1 MTNTPT
7 DLTAPRESPD
17 TSNTLLGRVFE
28 AVLFDMDGTLVDS
41 TDAVSRSWRR
51 WADEAGLGESFRGA
65 EHGVPARQMIATLV
79 PADQVDQAVARVT
92 ALELA
97 DTSDIT
103 VLPGAAELLTSIP
116 EHRRAIVTSC
126 TRTLCLLRLTSSG
139 FPIPA
144 TVVTIEDTD
153 RGKPFP
159 EPFLEAAKRL
169 GVDPA
174 RCLVV
179 EDAPAG
185 LEAARAAGCATIG
198 VEGTHAAAD
207 LVADLVVPSLD
218 RLRIAVQDDGVSFE
232 LLPA

>member
-1 MTNTPT
+1 M
-7 DLTAPRESPD
+7 
-17 TSNTLLGRVFE
+17 
-28 AVLFDMDGTLVDS
+28 
-41 TDAVSRSWRR
+41 
-51 WADEAGLGESFRGA
+51 
-65 EHGVPARQMIATLV
+65 
-79 PADQVDQAVARVT
+79 
-92 ALELA
+92 A
-97 DTSDIT
+97 DTADIT
-103 VLPGAAELLTSIP
+103 ILPGAGDLLTSIP

-126 TRTLCLLRLTSSG
+126 SRALCLLRLTASG

-144 TVVTIEDTD
+144 TVVTIEDTH

-207 LVADLVVPSLD
+207 LIADLVVPSLD
-218 RLRIAVQDDGVSFE
+218 RLVIVIQDDGVRFE

>member
-1 MTNTPT
+1 MTNAPT
-7 DLTAPRESPD
+7 DVTAPRQSPD
-17 TSNTLLGRVFE
+17 ISNTLLGRVFE

-41 TDAVSRSWRR
+41 TNAVSRSWRR

-65 EHGVPARQMIATLV
+65 VHGVPARQMIATLV
-79 PADQVDQAVARVT
+79 PADQVDGAVARVT
-92 ALELA
+92 ELEMA
-97 DTSDIT
+97 DTADIT
-103 VLPGAAELLTSIP
+103 ILPGAGDLLTSIP

-126 TRTLCLLRLTSSG
+126 SRALCLLRLTASG

-144 TVVTIEDTD
+144 TVVTIEDTH

-207 LVADLVVPSLD
+207 LIADLVVTSLD
-218 RLRIAVQDDGVSFE
+218 RLVIVIQDDGVRFE